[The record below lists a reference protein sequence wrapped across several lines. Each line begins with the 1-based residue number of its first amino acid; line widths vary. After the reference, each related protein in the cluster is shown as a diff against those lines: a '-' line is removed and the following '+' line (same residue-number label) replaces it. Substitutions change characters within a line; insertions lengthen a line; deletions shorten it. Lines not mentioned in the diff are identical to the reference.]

1 MYLLPEFYVAI
12 TDDNKTA
19 FWRLVCVA
27 IIMITAVS
35 VLYSL
40 KTFLSGICQVNWRV
54 SMIKYVHGNIRN
66 VYDKQVS
73 STDQR
78 VTQDIDAFCEK
89 LADLLE
95 KLVVSPFMLLF
106 YSIYLAITFGV
117 LAVIA
122 CLFYFAVG
130 SSLSSLFTDTI
141 TDLVYKQ
148 SQFEGE
154 FRLHHSHYMLHQSVI
169 RLLLGG
175 TTEVTKLNSI
185 FTSLI
190 ENKVSLVRTTLN
202 LNLVTNWFA
211 HAGGIVSYIIIG
223 SAIFYSYPSDSSQRI
238 VLLARG
244 SFACMNLIYVCTTI
258 LSASND
264 YITVKGLYK
273 RVREFM
279 EIMSDKLLGYD
290 VLTEDEE
297 ATMNKSADFLEE
309 GLLMSPVA
317 HHITSTPL
325 DSTTKPL
332 VAASA
337 RRPLPSNG
345 DVILKIQHLNLS
357 TQHVRSDSGS
367 SAYRLLIRN
376 LSIDLTA
383 STQLLITGMS
393 GVGKSTLLQYIAQC
407 LSAEESNNAQREVQA
422 IHDIDVM
429 YCPQNP
435 YNQLQES
442 LWDYLAYPQSQ
453 QDLWQQHGD
462 RYLESIRNTFSE
474 LGMKHIV
481 FGALYV
487 ATKMYNFDEWRK
499 ALQTQLIGGM
509 SMGEK
514 QSLCIAKCIIKKQL
528 IYNSKLCLL
537 LLDES
542 TSALD
547 EASEEA
553 AYHAI
558 QQHFSSFISV
568 GFALTQCL
576 LAKDSKSAL
585 QLLARMWSLRN
596 GKEQKITDLS
606 FTSQISVP
614 QSLYI
619 LMKIRL
625 PISQSFAY
633 GFKMHDSPKSCL
645 FLPAA
650 CGQERALYFEIRG
663 VSKGTKDST
672 AGHQHDKQLAGTGL
686 TGHEATGLTRQD
698 ESWMW
703 QWVALLAAQ
712 DKGPSGTLAQ
722 CLELR
727 ETGFLEDLAKSHGRA
742 GV

>member
-1 MYLLPEFYVAI
+1 
-12 TDDNKTA
+12 
-19 FWRLVCVA
+19 
-27 IIMITAVS
+27 
-35 VLYSL
+35 
-40 KTFLSGICQVNWRV
+40 
-54 SMIKYVHGNIRN
+54 MIKYVHRN
-66 VYDKQVS
+66 VRDVYDKQVS

-89 LADLLE
+89 LAELLE
-95 KLVVSPFMLLF
+95 KLVVSPVMLLF

-122 CLFYFAVG
+122 CLIYFVVG
-130 SSLSSLFTDTI
+130 SSLSSLFTNAI
-141 TDLVYKQ
+141 IDLVYKQ

-175 TTEVTKLNSI
+175 TSEVTKLNAI

-202 LNLVTNWFA
+202 LNLITNWFA

-244 SFACMNLIYVCTTI
+244 SFACMNLIYVCTTV

-273 RVREFM
+273 RVREVCDA
-279 EIMSDKLLGYD
+279 SVYNLLMFEETSFAPLFGYD
-290 VLTEDEE
+290 VLTENEE
-297 ATMNKSADFLEE
+297 TTTNKSADFLEE
-309 GLLMSPVA
+309 GLLMSPV
-317 HHITSTPL
+317 TSTPL

-337 RRPLPSNG
+337 RRPVPSSG

-442 LWDYLAYPQSQ
+442 LWNYLAYPHLQ

-462 RYLESIRNTFSE
+462 RYLESIRKTFTE
-474 LGMKHIV
+474 LGLKHIV

-487 ATKMYNFDEWRK
+487 ATKMYSFDEWRK

-528 IYNSKLCLL
+528 IYNSKL

-568 GFALTQCL
+568 GQSGFYFGIPTLFQSPLTKVRQHYQ
-576 LAKDSKSAL
+576 A
-585 QLLARMWSLRN
+585 
-596 GKEQKITDLS
+596 
-606 FTSQISVP
+606 
-614 QSLYI
+614 
-619 LMKIRL
+619 
-625 PISQSFAY
+625 
-633 GFKMHDSPKSCL
+633 
-645 FLPAA
+645 
-650 CGQERALYFEIRG
+650 RALYCGIRS
-663 VSKGTKDST
+663 VSKGTKDRAVGHASAGMTQYTCLLLASPPLHLGST
-672 AGHQHDKQLAGTGL
+672 TISSSLLHASQAKKPQGD
-686 TGHEATGLTRQD
+686 
-698 ESWMW
+698 
-703 QWVALLAAQ
+703 VAVGRAARKAAAAQ
-712 DKGPSGTLAQ
+712 DQGPSSPSGTLAH

-727 ETGFLEDLAKSHGRA
+727 ETGILEDPTRSHGRA
-742 GV
+742 SVWMGLHASESSCVFSQLHLFAPTAVVSAGLRALWHLNYSYESKS